1 VPAHRKSTHTK
12 LVTGTLRADRQPRAD
27 VAARLTI
34 PPKPPAQLGPR
45 AAGEWRRVARAA
57 AGIGTLTTADLRAL
71 ELLAQTLAT
80 EGEAQQVLTAE
91 GLTVATADGG
101 RKAHPALKAMEV
113 ARAQAARLLA
123 EFGLSPKARQGVDVL
138 PPRAANPFSRIGVAG
153 HGRADDALAEFSGS

>member
-1 VPAHRKSTHTK
+1 MPAHRKSTHTK
-12 LVTGTLRADRQPRAD
+12 LVTGTLRPDRQPRAD
-27 VAARLTI
+27 VAARLTT

-45 AAGEWRRVARAA
+45 AAAEWRRIAPAA
-57 AGIGTLTTADLRAL
+57 IAIGTLTGADLRTF

-80 EGEAQQVLTAE
+80 ESETRETLTAE
-91 GLTVATADGG
+91 GLSVGTADGG

-138 PPRAANPFSRIGVAG
+138 PPRATNRFSRIGVAG
-153 HGRADDALAEFSGS
+153 HGRADDPLLEFGGS